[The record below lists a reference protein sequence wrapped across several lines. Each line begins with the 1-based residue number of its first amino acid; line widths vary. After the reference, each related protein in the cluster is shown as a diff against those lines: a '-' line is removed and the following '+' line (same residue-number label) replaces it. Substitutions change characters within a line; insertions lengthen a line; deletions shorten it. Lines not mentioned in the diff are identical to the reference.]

1 MRLRLPRPCERRSKS
16 PSRVGQRSSF
26 AQETTTMMTTTSR
39 VTDTPTKVFL
49 TILDPISM
57 RIHRVVTATLAL
69 ETTANGVRTT
79 ADRGVGV
86 LG

>member
-1 MRLRLPRPCERRSKS
+1 MKW
-16 PSRVGQRSSF
+16 F
-26 AQETTTMMTTTSR
+26 APDGEK
-39 VTDTPTKVFL
+39 TDITTKVFL

-57 RIHRVVTATLAL
+57 RTHRAITATLAL
-69 ETTANGVRTT
+69 EATANGVRTT